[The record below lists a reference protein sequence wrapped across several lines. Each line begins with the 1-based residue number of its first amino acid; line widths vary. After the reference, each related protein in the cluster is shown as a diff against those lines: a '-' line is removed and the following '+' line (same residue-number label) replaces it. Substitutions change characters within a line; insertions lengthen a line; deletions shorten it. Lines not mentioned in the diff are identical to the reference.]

1 MTKNTTCETIG
12 CDIGD
17 KTSEICVLRKDGRKV
32 EAMIPTTREGVTKF
46 FKGREAAHVVI
57 EVGAHSRWM
66 SQLIGELGHRVT
78 VADPRRLK
86 MISASNTKT
95 DRRDAELLARL
106 GRADEDLLAPVKH
119 RNNELQADL
128 AVAKARDL
136 LVATRTKIV
145 NHVRGVMKSFGDRLP
160 KCASAA
166 FAQKTPD
173 GVPVLLKAAL
183 APLYEVLEKVDEQI
197 KHYDQV
203 IEQIAERYPDT
214 RVVSQPKG
222 VGTLTA
228 LVFILTIGDKD
239 LFQRSR
245 TVGAYMGLRPRKD
258 QSGDGDP
265 QLRITKA
272 GDGFVRRL
280 LVQSANHI
288 LGPFGEDS
296 DLRRWGLALA
306 ERGGKNAKKRAKV
319 AVARKL
325 AVLLHRLWVTGEVYE
340 PVGYHA
346 KQVAARKAAA

>member
-1 MTKNTTCETIG
+1 MTKNITCETIG

-17 KTSEICVLRKDGRKV
+17 KTSEICVLRTDGAKV
-32 EAMIPTTREGVTKF
+32 EAKIPTTQKGMTKF
-46 FKGREAAHVVI
+46 FSVREAAHVVI
-57 EVGAHSRWM
+57 EVGTHSRWV
-66 SQLIGELGHRVT
+66 SQLIEKCGHRVT
-78 VADPRRLK
+78 IADPRRLK
-86 MISASNTKT
+86 VISASNTKT

-106 GRADEDLLAPVKH
+106 GRADESLLAPVKH
-119 RNNELQADL
+119 RDNEVQADL

-136 LVATRTKIV
+136 LVAMRTKIV

-160 KCASAA
+160 KCTSES
-166 FAQKTPD
+166 FARKTPD
-173 GVPVLLKAAL
+173 GVPALLKPAL
-183 APLYEVLEKVDEQI
+183 DPLYEVLGKVDEQI
-197 KHYDQV
+197 KHYDQA

-214 RVVSQPKG
+214 RIVSQPKG

-228 LVFILTIGDKD
+228 LVFILTIGDKN

-272 GDGFVRRL
+272 GDNFMRRL
-280 LVQSANHI
+280 LVGSANYI
-288 LGPFGEDS
+288 LGPFGADS

-325 AVLLHRLWVTGEVYE
+325 AVLLHRLWVTGDVYE